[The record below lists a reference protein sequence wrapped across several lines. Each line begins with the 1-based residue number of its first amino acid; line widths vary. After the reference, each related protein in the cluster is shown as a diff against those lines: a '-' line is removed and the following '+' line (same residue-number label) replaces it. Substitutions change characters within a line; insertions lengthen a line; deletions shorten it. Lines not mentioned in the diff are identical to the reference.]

1 MFFIKASLKTD
12 SFFFFFH
19 SDEIFDYASV
29 FGSLEDWLE
38 AIKMSQ
44 YTSFFQERGFIS
56 PKQLMNFTLEDLQDI
71 GIAPIGH
78 RKKILKA
85 IRATRFQV
93 GILFSDCSVYGA
105 SNAPYR

>member
-1 MFFIKASLKTD
+1 MIVFKCFSLRLLLKLTLF
-12 SFFFFFH
+12 SFFFH

-29 FGSLEDWLE
+29 SGSLEDWLE

-56 PKQLMNFTLEDLQDI
+56 PKQLMNFTLDDLQDI

-85 IRATRFQV
+85 IRTTKFQV
-93 GILFSDCSVYGA
+93 GTNVVQ
-105 SNAPYR
+105 

>member
-1 MFFIKASLKTD
+1 MIAIKSISLRLLLKLILF
-12 SFFFFFH
+12 SFFFY

-44 YTSFFQERGFIS
+44 YTGFFQERGFIS
-56 PKQLMNFTLEDLQDI
+56 PKQLMNVTLDDLQDI

-93 GILFSDCSVYGA
+93 GTNVVQYLFG
-105 SNAPYR
+105 NFE